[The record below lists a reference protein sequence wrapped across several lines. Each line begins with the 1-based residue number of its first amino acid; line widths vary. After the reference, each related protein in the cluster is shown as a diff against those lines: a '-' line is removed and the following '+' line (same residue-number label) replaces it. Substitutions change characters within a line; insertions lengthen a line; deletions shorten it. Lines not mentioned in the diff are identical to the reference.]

1 MIPLVVAIVALVALV
16 VIAIVATRSVSS
28 QEELQSDQG
37 PGRNEL
43 ADRSNRMR
51 AGLRRR
57 RGGPRRRGL
66 EEDEEEEEEEPR
78 PEEEQQKPVSRRD
91 AYEQRRAAKDAEREA
106 QEEAQRAE
114 MLRVAQE
121 REAKEQEEAEKWMHM
136 FTMQEA
142 GEEAISK
149 EDGEELLNNMVE
161 YIKTKKM
168 VPLEDMAAQFGI
180 RTADVIEKVKQLEG
194 DKRITGIMDDRG
206 KYIYIS
212 DEEMKSVAAFIKQ
225 RGRIGISELAK
236 ESAGLID
243 LQQKDDTVDLNI
255 ELDDL

>member
-1 MIPLVVAIVALVALV
+1 MIPVVVAIVALVALV
-16 VIAIVATRSVSS
+16 VIAIIATRSVSS
-28 QEELQSDQG
+28 QEELQADQG
-37 PGRNEL
+37 PGGNEL

-57 RGGPRRRGL
+57 RGGARRRGL
-66 EEDEEEEEEEPR
+66 EEDEEEEEEPR

-91 AYEQRRAAKDAEREA
+91 AYEHRRAARDAEREA

-114 MLRVAQE
+114 MLRVAQL

-142 GEEAISK
+142 GEEAITK
-149 EDGEELLNNMVE
+149 EDGEELLSKMVE

-168 VPLEDMAAQFGI
+168 VPLEDIAAQFGI
-180 RTADVIEKVKQLEG
+180 RTSDVIEKVKQLES

-212 DEEMKSVAAFIKQ
+212 DEEMKSVAAFIQQ

>member
-1 MIPLVVAIVALVALV
+1 MIPLVVAVVALVALV

-37 PGRNEL
+37 PDRNEL

-57 RGGPRRRGL
+57 RGGARRRGQ
-66 EEDEEEEEEEPR
+66 EEDEEEEEEPR

-91 AYEQRRAAKDAEREA
+91 AYEQRRAARDAEREA

-149 EDGEELLNNMVE
+149 DDGEELLNKMVE

-180 RTADVIEKVKQLEG
+180 RTADVIDKVKQLEG

-212 DEEMKSVAAFIKQ
+212 DEEMKSVAAFIKK

-243 LQQKDDTVDLNI
+243 LQQKDDTVDVSI